1 MNKAIELKKAKRT
14 PLLLL
19 LAAACVFVVTAFM
32 PRGIWVDGIKAIA
45 EAAMVGA
52 LADWFAVAAL
62 FRRVP
67 IPLVSAHTAIIPRNK
82 HKIADNL
89 AVFVQDKFLDVPS
102 LVGLIQKH
110 NPAQSITGWLTQPA
124 NTARLGDYVV
134 KLTSG
139 ILELTDDVRIQSF
152 IKGALRD
159 VLAKVDLSQSMGA
172 ILDTLTKDGRH
183 QELLDAGIEQVIALL
198 REPQARE
205 FIAERI
211 VDWVK
216 SEYPKMEKI
225 LPSAW
230 LGEKGAEALANAVN
244 RMLEQVSENP
254 THQLRQKFD
263 DAAHKLIVKLKT
275 DPAFLQKGEEL
286 KRYLVEGDALSSYVK
301 DMWGELRAW
310 LKRDLQSSDS
320 ALHARVVAMG
330 EWVGREL
337 ANDPALRQSL
347 NDHLEEAARALAPDF
362 AQFLTRHI
370 SDTVKNWDSRDMS
383 RQIELNIGKDL
394 QYIRINGTIVGGF
407 IGLLLYASS
416 QLFELLRLHMGY
428 MG

>member
-1 MNKAIELKKAKRT
+1 MNKALELRKAKRT

-19 LAAACVFVVTAFM
+19 ALAACVFVATALM
-32 PRGIWVDGIKAIA
+32 PRGVWLDGIKAVA

-102 LVGLIQKH
+102 LVGLIRKH
-110 NPAQSITGWLTQPA
+110 DPAQSITRWLAEPA
-124 NTARLGDYVV
+124 NSARLGDYVV

-139 ILELTDDVRIQSF
+139 MLDLTDDARIQVF
-152 IKGALRD
+152 IKDALRD
-159 VLAKVDLSQSMGA
+159 VLGKVDLSQSLGS

-183 QELLDAGIEQVIALL
+183 QELLDAGIDQVLALL
-198 REPQARE
+198 RQAEARA

-211 VDWVK
+211 VDWVR

-230 LGEKGAEALANAVN
+230 LGEKGADAIASAVN
-244 RMLEQVSENP
+244 RMLEQISENP
-254 THQLRQKFD
+254 THQLRQTFD
-263 DAAHKLIVKLKT
+263 DAAHKLIVKLKS

-286 KRYLVEGDALSSYVK
+286 KRYLVEGEALASYVK

-310 LKRDLQSSDS
+310 LKRDLHSSDS
-320 ALHARVVAMG
+320 ALHARVVAAG
-330 EWVGREL
+330 QWVSREL

-347 NDHLEEAARALAPDF
+347 NDHLEEAARAMAPEF
-362 AQFLTRHI
+362 ARFLTRHI
-370 SDTVKNWDSRDMS
+370 SDTVKNWNAEEMS
-383 RQIELNIGKDL
+383 RQIELNIGRDL
-394 QYIRINGTIVGGF
+394 QYIRINGTVVGGF
-407 IGLLLYASS
+407 IGLLLYVSS
-416 QLFELLRLHMGY
+416 QLFELLRLHLS
-428 MG
+428 